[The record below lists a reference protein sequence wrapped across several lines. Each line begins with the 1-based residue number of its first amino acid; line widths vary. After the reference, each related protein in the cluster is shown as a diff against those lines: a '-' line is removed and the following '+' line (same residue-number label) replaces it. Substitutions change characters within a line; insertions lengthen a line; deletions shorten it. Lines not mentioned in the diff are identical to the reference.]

1 MSEILPE
8 VRYELAGWTLLW
20 ARLAMV
26 SGDEAALRA
35 LAAEELAAARRA
47 FTLETLSQHP
57 TVAAVRTLFRQ
68 AGCDPTRYRPS
79 SEALLRRVLKGE
91 DLAPIL
97 PAVDLNNLLSI
108 AMAVPSCVIGAQ
120 AVRAP
125 LVLRA
130 GRAGERMQSMR
141 GDFDL
146 EGKPLLADAQG
157 PFGTPITD
165 SERVKVTSGS
175 SDVLL
180 VAYLPE
186 TCNVLDDV
194 RATLRRLIDRSG
206 LVTLVALG

>member
-1 MSEILPE
+1 MLPE
-8 VRYELAGWTLLW
+8 VRYELAGWTLFW

-26 SGDEAALRA
+26 AADEKALQT
-35 LAAEELAAARRA
+35 LAAEEYGAARRRLA
-47 FTLETLSQHP
+47 PETLSQQP
-57 TVAAVRTLFRQ
+57 VVAAVRALFRQ

-108 AMAVPSCVIGAQ
+108 AMAVPSCVIDART
-120 AVRAP
+120 VTSP

-130 GRAGERMQSMR
+130 GGAGERMVSMR

-146 EGKPLLADAQG
+146 EGKPLLADARG

-165 SERVKVTSGS
+165 SERVKVTGDSC
-175 SDVLL
+175 DILL
-180 VAYLPE
+180 VAYLPTACDLAGE
-186 TCNVLDDV
+186 A
-194 RATLRRLIDRSG
+194 RATLRRLLDRSG
-206 LVTLVALG
+206 LATPVAIG